1 MSYFEDFENNIIFGD
16 SAYNA
21 IINNIHNSIKLKYKY
36 KRASKEDS
44 ELAEFASK
52 GIYVNTKFKKRFIKD
67 MSIEELKKL
76 KDILEKSYTT
86 GEYKGRREYFLPLIT
101 EELNKKLCIDLNY

>member
-16 SAYNA
+16 SAFNS
-21 IINNIHNSIKLKYKY
+21 IINNVHNNIKPKY

-44 ELAEFASK
+44 QLAEFASK
-52 GIYVNTKFKKRFIKD
+52 GIYVNTKFKKQFIKD

-76 KDILEKSYTT
+76 KDVLEKSYTT

-101 EELNKKLCIDLNY
+101 EELNKKLCINLNY